1 MGLFSLFRR
10 KKDAE
15 PEAALEADEIVSP
28 ETLTEALDLTT
39 FWHDSAESDRRHLS
53 APFDDEMLKSIEEEL
68 GYKLPASFVMLM
80 RTHNGGLVNRCRY
93 RVPDPKEGMPDTV
106 YITDILGI
114 GRDAPYSLCGRF
126 GSEFLIDSRRHNK
139 EIGIA
144 VCNTTLPGR
153 ARVPRL
159 PQVRQ
164 KRRAVRH
171 LRGRHDGNGAA
182 SLKQFRFLP
191 ERAGR
196 QHRRT
201 VRKGTVNEF

>member
-139 EIGIA
+139 EIGVA

-153 ARVPRL
+153 ALVFLDYRKCGRNGEPSVTYADAMTGMEL
-159 PQVRQ
+159 P
-164 KRRAVRH
+164 
-171 LRGRHDGNGAA
+171 LSNNFA
-182 SLKQFRFLP
+182 SFLKGLEDNIV
-191 ERAGR
+191 ER
-196 QHRRT
+196 
-201 VRKGTVNEF
+201 